1 MRKQNQLRRAF
12 TLIEL
17 LVVIVIIA
25 ILVALLFPAVK
36 TALLKAESAKAK
48 TTILSIATAFK
59 AFNTEYSRWPGNPA
73 TPTTP
78 VLLTTNFFGS
88 NYGNTRNIVFL
99 DTASK
104 DISTD
109 GNGYILDPWKNPYRI
124 AFDYQ
129 YANSIVN
136 PYNPPGTPNPISAG
150 VIVWSCGPDGGS
162 SDGLNVGPTASS
174 ANPGVG
180 DTDNITS
187 W

>member
-36 TALLKAESAKAK
+36 TALLKAEAAKAK

-59 AFNTEYSRWPGNPA
+59 AFNTEYSRWPV
-73 TPTTP
+73 TVTTTAP
-78 VLLTTNFFGS
+78 IVLNTNLFS
-88 NYGNTRNIVFL
+88 AANGNTRNIVFL

-104 DISTD
+104 DIDPAT
-109 GNGYILDPWKNPYRI
+109 GNILDPWKNPYHI
-124 AFDYQ
+124 AFDTS
-129 YANSIVN
+129 YANSI
-136 PYNPPGTPNPISAG
+136 PNPFTSVPIPAG
-150 VIVWSCGPDGGS
+150 VIVWSVGPDGLC
-162 SDGLNVGPTASS
+162 SDSISGGTAANDADNV
-174 ANPGVG
+174 
-180 DTDNITS
+180 IS